1 MGQEE
6 TCGYSVPWCIG
17 RLSDGS
23 EQGLGLAPMSRE
35 QQRRRL
41 QAPSSIDKS
50 PSIEGIPMLNNL
62 QVTGD
67 YLWLLELMNFDES
80 RYS

>member
-62 QVTGD
+62 QVAGD
-67 YLWLLELMNFDES
+67 YLLVTGTDEF
-80 RYS
+80 